1 MEDNKLIAEF
11 MGWTFTKRE
20 DGNYDLRKDGVE
32 SWDVCTDADFK
43 SGATYSGCFSYSE
56 WNDIMPV
63 VDRIESIHGV
73 YRRGGLTNGGQMHN
87 AKDTKYIM
95 EYGRYNRCIAHSY
108 AQDRLSA
115 EYNAIVEFIKFY
127 NQNNIRQNGYLQQIS
142 LPC

>member
-11 MGWTFTKRE
+11 MGYGKDEKENIHWIDTE
-20 DGNYDLRKDGVE
+20 DAYGIASEDLKYH
-32 SWDVCTDADFK
+32 TD
-43 SGATYSGCFSYSE
+43 
-56 WNDIMPV
+56 WNWLMPV
-63 VDRIESIHGV
+63 VDKIETIHGV

-127 NQNNIRQNGYLQQIS
+127 NQNNIRQNG
-142 LPC
+142 